1 MWRYIMEK
9 KFISNK
15 MFDRSSLP
23 VVRVVDAPCGSGK
36 TTTAIQEINRS
47 NTPVV
52 FCTPFLS
59 EVTRIGAECERV
71 IAVDDTVKSSINK
84 LDIVKELLREGKSV
98 AITHELFKLFDQE
111 CYYSIQ
117 EHGYNLYL
125 DEVVTS
131 VTNFGL
137 KTADIQHLLKVGAID
152 MLDTREVI
160 WLEKDYDGVFNSL
173 KKAVY
178 SGDVYITD
186 ISDKKQLLVWELSI
200 CKFIFFKNVT
210 ILTYLFEGS
219 ELSCFFKINSV
230 PYTLF
235 SMYKNEVVP
244 YNKHLE
250 NRQNL
255 KQLINIYDGKAN
267 NNFKGTLSA
276 TYYSNDK
283 NKADIV
289 QVKKNVEGYF
299 KNTLKA
305 PNTSIMWSCYKGDEN
320 KLKFKRCTT
329 KNYIPF
335 NCRATNIY
343 RDKVNLA
350 YLINVYC
357 EPEILQYFDS
367 YNVTL
372 DQDLYAVSTLIQW
385 ICRSAVR
392 DNKPVNLYLPSD
404 RMRELLEKFFKY
416 EL

>member
-1 MWRYIMEK
+1 MEN

-15 MFDRSSLP
+15 EFDRSSLP
-23 VVRVVDAPCGSGK
+23 KVSVIDAPCGTGK
-36 TTTAIQEINRS
+36 TTTAIMEIN
-47 NTPVV
+47 NCNNPVV

-71 IAVDDTVKSSINK
+71 TAIDETIKGINK
-84 LDIVKELLREGKSV
+84 IDIVKELLAEGKSV
-98 AITHELFKLFDQE
+98 AITHELFKLFDNE
-111 CYYSIQ
+111 CYEFIQ
-117 EHGYNLYL
+117 EYGYNLYL

-152 MLDTREVI
+152 MLDTREVV
-160 WLEKDYDGVFNSL
+160 WLEPEYDGVFNSL

-178 SGDVYITD
+178 SGDVYICN

-219 ELSCFFKINSV
+219 ELSCFFKINNV

-255 KQLINIYDGKAN
+255 KQLINIYEGKAN
-267 NNFKGTLSA
+267 SNFKGTLSA

-283 NKADIV
+283 NKSDIV
-289 QVKKNVEGYF
+289 QVKKNADSYMRAVKG
-299 KNTLKA
+299 NSS
-305 PNTSIMWSCYKGDEN
+305 NSMWSCYKSNIKSLRGT
-320 KLKFKRCTT
+320 KCTS

-343 RDKVNLA
+343 RDKVNTA

-357 EPEILQYFDS
+357 EPDILQYFES
-367 YNVTL
+367 YGVKLN
-372 DQDLYAVSTLIQW
+372 QDLYAVSTLIQW

-392 DNKPVNLYLPSD
+392 DNKPVNLYLPSE
-404 RMRELLEKFFKY
+404 RMRDLLEKFFKY

>member
-1 MWRYIMEK
+1 MENK
-9 KFISNK
+9 VISNK

-36 TTTAIQEINRS
+36 TTTAIKEINS
-47 NTPVV
+47 TNTPIV

-59 EVTRIGAECERV
+59 EVTRIGAECKRV
-71 IAVDDTVKSSINK
+71 TAIDDTVKSSINK
-84 LDIVKELLREGKSV
+84 LDIVKDLLREGKSV

-111 CYYSIQ
+111 CYESIQ
-117 EHGYNLYL
+117 EYGYNLYL

-152 MLDTREVI
+152 MLDTREVV
-160 WLEKDYDGVFNSL
+160 WLEPTYDGVFNSL

-235 SMYKNEVVP
+235 SMYNNAVVP
-244 YNKHLE
+244 YDKYLE
-250 NRQNL
+250 NRENL
-255 KQLINIYDGKAN
+255 KQLINIYEGKAN
-267 NNFKGTLSA
+267 KNFKGTLSA
-276 TYYSNDK
+276 TYYNNDK
-283 NKADIV
+283 SKSDIV
-289 QVKKNVEGYF
+289 QVKKNADSYMRAV
-299 KNTLKA
+299 KSNSS
-305 PNTSIMWSCYKGDEN
+305 NSMWSCYKSN
-320 KLKFKRCTT
+320 IKSLKGTKCTS

-343 RDKVNLA
+343 REKTNLA

-357 EPEILQYFDS
+357 EPDILQYFDS
-367 YNVTL
+367 YNVKL

-385 ICRSAVR
+385 ICRSSVR

>member
-1 MWRYIMEK
+1 MEK
-9 KFISNK
+9 RFISNK
-15 MFDRSSLP
+15 EFDRSILP
-23 VVRVVDAPCGSGK
+23 VVRVVDAPCGTGK
-36 TTTAIQEINRS
+36 TTTAINEINNS
-47 NTPVV
+47 NTPIV

-59 EVTRIGAECERV
+59 EVTRIGAECKRV
-71 IAVDDTVKSSINK
+71 TAIDENINGINK
-84 LDIVKELLREGKSV
+84 IDIVKDLLREGKSV
-98 AITHELFKLFDQE
+98 AITHELFKLFDNE
-111 CYYSIQ
+111 CYESIQ
-117 EHGYNLYL
+117 DHGYNLYL

-152 MLDTREVI
+152 MLDTREVV
-160 WLEKDYDGVFNSL
+160 WLEPTYDGVFNSL

-219 ELSCFFKINSV
+219 ELSCFFKINKV
-230 PYTLF
+230 PYTLY
-235 SMYKNEVVP
+235 SMKDHKVVP
-244 YNKHLE
+244 YNKYLE

-255 KQLINIYDGKAN
+255 KQLINIYEGKAN

-283 NKADIV
+283 NKSDIA
-289 QVKKNVEGYF
+289 QVKKNADSYF
-299 KNTLKA
+299 KNTVKS
-305 PNTSIMWSCYKGDEN
+305 NSSNSMWSCYKSNIKSLRGT
-320 KLKFKRCTT
+320 RCTS

-350 YLINVYC
+350 YLINVFC
-357 EPEILQYFDS
+357 EPDILQYFDS

-372 DQDLYAVSTLIQW
+372 NQDLYAVSTLIQW

-392 DNKPVNLYLPSD
+392 DNKPVNLYLPSV
-404 RMRELLEKFFKY
+404 RMRELLEKFFNY

>member
-1 MWRYIMEK
+1 MEK

-15 MFDRSSLP
+15 EFDRSILP

-36 TTTAIQEINRS
+36 TTTAIQEINNS

-59 EVTRIGAECERV
+59 EVTRIGAECKRV
-71 IAVDDTVKSSINK
+71 TAIDENINGINK
-84 LDIVKELLREGKSV
+84 IDIVKELLREGKSV
-98 AITHELFKLFDQE
+98 AITHELFKLFDNE
-111 CYYSIQ
+111 CYESIQ
-117 EHGYNLYL
+117 DHGYNLYL

-152 MLDTREVI
+152 MLDTREVV
-160 WLEKDYDGVFNSL
+160 WLEPTYDGVFNSL

-219 ELSCFFKINSV
+219 ELSCFFKINKV
-230 PYTLF
+230 PYTLY
-235 SMYKNEVVP
+235 SMKDHKVVP
-244 YNKHLE
+244 YNKYLE

-255 KQLINIYDGKAN
+255 KQLINIYEGKAN

-283 NKADIV
+283 NKSDIA
-289 QVKKNVEGYF
+289 QVKKNADSYF
-299 KNTLKA
+299 KNTVKS
-305 PNTSIMWSCYKGDEN
+305 NSSNSMWSCYKSNIKSLRGT
-320 KLKFKRCTT
+320 KCTT

-350 YLINVYC
+350 YLINVFC
-357 EPEILQYFDS
+357 EPDILQYFDS

-372 DQDLYAVSTLIQW
+372 NQDLYAVSTLIQW

-404 RMRELLEKFFKY
+404 RMRELLEKFFNY

>member
-1 MWRYIMEK
+1 MEK

-15 MFDRSSLP
+15 EFDRSSLP

-59 EVTRIGAECERV
+59 EVTRIGAECKRV
-71 IAVDDTVKSSINK
+71 TAIDDTVKSSINK

-152 MLDTREVI
+152 MLDTREVV

-178 SGDVYITD
+178 SGDVYICN

-200 CKFIFFKNVT
+200 CKFIFFRNVT

-250 NRQNL
+250 NRENL
-255 KQLINIYDGKAN
+255 KQLINIYEGKAN
-267 NNFKGTLSA
+267 RNFKGTLSA

-283 NKADIV
+283 NKSDIL
-289 QVKKNVEGYF
+289 QIKKNADSYF
-299 KNTLKA
+299 KNTVKS
-305 PNTSIMWSCYKGDEN
+305 TSKNSMWSCYKSN
-320 KLKFKRCTT
+320 IKQLQSSRCTT

-357 EPEILQYFDS
+357 EPDILQYFDS

-392 DNKPVNLYLPSD
+392 NNKPVNLYLPSD